1 MGFTLIND
9 TGHKPGPTMSLIQ
22 NFLYSVRNALT
33 VDTQTSI
40 EERYLS
46 DAVDHVDLE
55 RRIATQSRAYMS
67 MAPMNIGR

>member
-1 MGFTLIND
+1 
-9 TGHKPGPTMSLIQ
+9 MSLIQ
-22 NFLYSVRNALT
+22 NFFQSLRNALT
-33 VDTQTSI
+33 VDTHLAI
-40 EERYLS
+40 EERYLA

>member
-1 MGFTLIND
+1 
-9 TGHKPGPTMSLIQ
+9 MSLIQ
-22 NFLYSVRNALT
+22 NLFQSLRDALA
-33 VDTQTSI
+33 VETQTSL